1 LIAQFSLGLAIFGIS
16 LLIWFPDFPVG
27 ICYFRSVCVLL
38 MLAVDLQ
45 QKQNV
50 FHTHKLFM
58 NLFCVRSGASVS
70 FYKRMGLMVAILPTH
85 PRVSEVT
92 CMRADAKRQ
101 QDLTGTHA
109 QTVLEKM
116 LSKKIASKKE
126 YLWPYGSMCS
136 QSLRFFVKSCAC
148 VLM

>member
-1 LIAQFSLGLAIFGIS
+1 MEYAIFVRVCLADACG
-16 LLIWFPDFPVG
+16 
-27 ICYFRSVCVLL
+27 RSPTETKCFSHAQTVHEFVLCP
-38 MLAVDLQ
+38 
-45 QKQNV
+45 
-50 FHTHKLFM
+50 FWS
-58 NLFCVRSGASVS
+58 FCFS

-85 PRVSEVT
+85 PRVGEVT

-109 QTVLEKM
+109 QTVFEKM

-136 QSLRFFVKSCAC
+136 QSLRFFVKSCAR
-148 VLM
+148 VLMLSRNGALRNFFHTRANRFSLC

>member
-1 LIAQFSLGLAIFGIS
+1 MLAI
-16 LLIWFPDFPVG
+16 
-27 ICYFRSVCVLL
+27 
-38 MLAVDLQ
+38 DLQ
-45 QKQNV
+45 QKRNV

-58 NLFCVRSGASVS
+58 NLFCVRSGASV
-70 FYKRMGLMVAILPTH
+70 FVYTRMGLMVAILPTH

-109 QTVLEKM
+109 QPSLKKIVQ
-116 LSKKIASKKE
+116 KIASKKE
-126 YLWPYGSMCS
+126 CLWPYVSMCS

-148 VLM
+148 VLMLSRNGA

>member
-1 LIAQFSLGLAIFGIS
+1 
-16 LLIWFPDFPVG
+16 
-27 ICYFRSVCVLL
+27 
-38 MLAVDLQ
+38 
-45 QKQNV
+45 
-50 FHTHKLFM
+50 
-58 NLFCVRSGASVS
+58 
-70 FYKRMGLMVAILPTH
+70 MVAILPTH

-109 QTVLEKM
+109 QTVLENVVQKDSFEKRILM
-116 LSKKIASKKE
+116 AIHN
-126 YLWPYGSMCS
+126 GSMCS